1 VISEG
6 LEFQGKEGLEFL
18 LTVGA
23 ESIEVGVDGG
33 TEGRKVL
40 EVLVLERLLF
50 EVFPEALDEVE
61 IGRIGG

>member
-1 VISEG
+1 MISEG

-18 LTVGA
+18 LIVGA

>member
-1 VISEG
+1 MISEG

-18 LTVGA
+18 LIVGA

-33 TEGRKVL
+33 TEGREVL